1 MPKMF
6 KKIGLILVWMLF
18 SVSAFADGNLDITD
32 SKMVADLVE
41 LDEIISAISSG
52 VMGCMDTGKEHKP
65 CMCESRE
72 LFAQFS
78 DSANKFFMIY
88 PQLHGQDLVNFKDP
102 EGVLINLSLETVK
115 RQAEME
121 LACDE

>member
-1 MPKMF
+1 MF
-6 KKIGLILVWMLF
+6 KKIGLFLVWMLF
-18 SVSAFADGNLDITD
+18 SVSAFANGNLDITD
-32 SKMVADLVE
+32 SKMVAELVE

-52 VMGCMDTGKEHKP
+52 VMGCLDAGKEHKP

-78 DSANKFFMIY
+78 RKADAFFREH
-88 PQLHGQDLVNFKDP
+88 PQLDEQDLVNFKDSK
-102 EGVLINLSLETVK
+102 GVLINLSLEAAK